1 LGQERTVQI
10 EPILSGTPLP
20 SGSPRASV
28 DDLLIAA
35 LAKLARDFEL
45 PDPGIILRGLAVN
58 SDGTLPFH
66 QAENAADLI
75 GLQYDTLPVGSLP
88 RKSRHFPALIRT
100 RDGAAIIY
108 ERSKDQLLYWAHGL
122 AEPVWTDV
130 ATVEESFA
138 GQALHIV
145 GNANLRQGED
155 VSKAPALRG
164 HWFWSELYKLR
175 RQFYPVLWAAF
186 FINLLAFSLPLFT
199 MNVYDRIIPNRA
211 TSSLWVLAIGVT
223 LAFAIEFALR
233 LARAGLLDE
242 LGRKLDLKLSEK
254 IFGKLINI
262 PLSER
267 TGDTGRLS
275 RRVAEYEIVRDFFAS
290 TTLTL
295 LVDFAFMIVFVAM
308 IAVLAGWLA
317 VIPVVIII
325 GMIAAGMV
333 LQRKMTAAA
342 IDAQHD
348 AGLQN
353 SLLVESISGA
363 ETLKSCAAEG
373 RIVSR
378 WRNVASMSAQT
389 QERLRRLSSI
399 SVTLASL
406 CQQLTSIALVIGGFY
421 LFDSGTISM
430 GAIIAI
436 VMLAGR
442 SLAPAGQLAF
452 LITRGRQAMTVLDSI
467 GKLMD
472 SGDER
477 VAGSQSV
484 VPQVREGHVRLEN
497 MGFAYG
503 ENGHPALADINLT
516 VAPGEKIA
524 IIGRVASGK
533 STLGRLLCGLH
544 FPTDGSVQVDGLD
557 NRQYRPADLRVQ
569 LRFVGQDAEL
579 FGGSIK
585 DNLLLAAPQAEDAQ
599 LIAALRRVGA
609 DEFLGR
615 DAGGFDRLA
624 GERGRSLSGGQRAFL
639 LLARAIATPSKLLFL
654 DEPTGAMDTATEK
667 LFIEKLGLALYPG
680 QTLVVSTHRQAIL
693 SLCDRLI
700 VMDGGRII
708 ADGPREAIL
717 AKAAAQGAAA

>member
-1 LGQERTVQI
+1 VQI
-10 EPILSGTPLP
+10 EPISAEIVAFA
-20 SGSPRASV
+20 GSAGHIPA
-28 DDLLIAA
+28 DPLIAA
-35 LAKLARDFEL
+35 LGRLAREFEL
-45 PDPGIILRGLAVN
+45 PDPSAMLQSLAVN

-75 GLQYDTLPVGSLP
+75 GLQYDTLPTGRLP
-88 RKSRHFPALIRT
+88 SKSRHLPALIRL
-100 RDGAAIIY
+100 REGAAIVY
-108 ERSKDQLLYWAHGL
+108 ERTKDQLLLWTLGN
-122 AEPVWTDV
+122 AEPVWTD
-130 ATVEESFA
+130 ADAVEADFA
-138 GQALHIV
+138 GQALHIL
-145 GNANLRQGED
+145 GNANLRQGDD
-155 VSKAPALRG
+155 VGKLSPVHG

-175 RQFYPVLWAAF
+175 REFYPVLWAAF
-186 FINLLAFSLPLFT
+186 LINLLAFALPLFT

-211 TSSLWVLAIGVT
+211 ISSLWVLAIGVV
-223 LAFAIEFALR
+223 LAFAVEFALR
-233 LARAGLLDE
+233 IARAGLLDE

-267 TGDTGRLS
+267 SGDTGRLA
-275 RRVAEYEIVRDFFAS
+275 RRVSEYEIVRDFFAS

-308 IAVLAGWLA
+308 IAILAGWLA

-325 GMIAAGMV
+325 VMVATGMV
-333 LQRKMTAAA
+333 LQRKMTTAA

-353 SLLVESISGA
+353 SLLVESIAGA
-363 ETLKSCAAEG
+363 ETLKACAAEG
-373 RIVSR
+373 RIVGR
-378 WRNVASMSAQT
+378 WRNVANMSAQT
-389 QERLRRLSSI
+389 QERIRRLSAI
-399 SVTLASL
+399 AVTMASL
-406 CQQLTSIALVIGGFY
+406 CQQMTSIALVIGGFY

-442 SLAPAGQLAF
+442 SLSPAGQLAF

-467 GKLMD
+467 EKLMQ

-477 VAGSQSV
+477 TAGSQSV
-484 VPQVREGHVRLEN
+484 VPQVREGHIRAEG
-497 MGFAYG
+497 MTFAYAG
-503 ENGHPALADINLT
+503 SANPALSEINLT
-516 VAPGEKIA
+516 IKPGEKIA

-533 STLGRLLCGLH
+533 STLGRLLCGLY
-544 FPTDGSVQVDGLD
+544 FSDSGSVQVDGVD
-557 NRQYRPADLRVQ
+557 NRQFRPADLRGQ

-579 FGGSIK
+579 FSGSIK
-585 DNLLLAAPQAEDAQ
+585 ENLLLAAPRATDAE

-609 DEFLGR
+609 DDFLGR

-639 LLARAIATPSKLLFL
+639 LLARAMAMPSKLLFL
-654 DEPTGAMDTATEK
+654 DEPTGAMDSATEK
-667 LFIEKLGLALYPG
+667 VFIEKLGTALYPN

-708 ADGPREAIL
+708 ADGPREQIMAQ
-717 AKAAAQGAAA
+717 AAAQGAAA

>member
-1 LGQERTVQI
+1 VHI
-10 EPILSGTPLP
+10 EPI
-20 SGSPRASV
+20 SPAV
-28 DDLLIAA
+28 ATLAGQAGAKAGDPLIAA
-35 LAKLARDFEL
+35 LARLARDFEL
-45 PDPGIILRGLAVN
+45 PDPGMVLQGMALN

-66 QAENAADLI
+66 QAENAAELI
-75 GLQYDTLPVGSLP
+75 GLQCDTLPVGRLP
-88 RKSRHFPALIRT
+88 GKSRRLPALIRT

-108 ERSKDQLLYWAHGL
+108 ERNKDQLLLWSPGD

-130 ATVEESFA
+130 ESVEEDFA
-138 GQALHIV
+138 GQALHIL
-145 GNANLRQGED
+145 GNANLRQGDD
-155 VSKAPALRG
+155 VGKVAALRG

-175 RQFYPVLWAAF
+175 REFYPVLWAAF
-186 FINLLAFSLPLFT
+186 LINLLAFALPLFT

-211 TSSLWVLAIGVT
+211 ISSLWVLAVGVV
-223 LAFAIEFALR
+223 LAFAVEFALR
-233 LARAGLLDE
+233 MARSGLLDE

-262 PLSER
+262 PLAER
-267 TGDTGRLS
+267 AGDTGRLA
-275 RRVAEYEIVRDFFAS
+275 RRVSEYEMVRDFFAS

-317 VIPVVIII
+317 VIPVVIIAA
-325 GMIAAGMV
+325 MIAAGMV
-333 LQRKMTAAA
+333 LQRKTTVAA

-389 QERLRRLSSI
+389 QERLRRLSAI
-399 SVTLASL
+399 SVTMASL
-406 CQQLTSIALVIGGFY
+406 CQQITSIALVIGGFY
-421 LFDSGTISM
+421 MFDAGTISM

-442 SLAPAGQLAF
+442 SLSPAGQLAF

-467 GKLMD
+467 EKLMA
-472 SGDER
+472 SSDER
-477 VAGSQSV
+477 TAGSSSV
-484 VPQVREGHVRLEN
+484 IPQVRDGHIRVED
-497 MGFAYG
+497 MSFSYAGAA
-503 ENGHPALADINLT
+503 HPALANLNLNIT
-516 VAPGEKIA
+516 PGEKIA

-533 STLGRLLCGLH
+533 STLGRLLCGLY
-544 FPTDGSVQVDGLD
+544 FPESGSVQVDGLD
-557 NRQYRPADLRVQ
+557 NRQYRPADLRGQ

-585 DNLLLAAPQAEDAQ
+585 DNLLLAAPRADDAQ

-609 DEFLGR
+609 DEYLGR

-639 LLARAIATPSKLLFL
+639 LLARALATPSKLLFL
-654 DEPTGAMDTATEK
+654 DEPTGAMDSTTEK
-667 LFIEKLGLALYPG
+667 LFIEKLGAALYPG

-708 ADGPREAIL
+708 ADGPREQIMAQ
-717 AKAAAQGAAA
+717 AAAQGAAA

>member
-1 LGQERTVQI
+1 MHI
-10 EPILSGTPLP
+10 EPIS
-20 SGSPRASV
+20 SAIADHVDASV
-28 DDLLIAA
+28 GDPLIAA
-35 LAKLARDFEL
+35 LARLARTFEL
-45 PDPGIILRGLAVN
+45 PDPGIVLQGLAVN

-66 QAENAADLI
+66 QAENAAELI
-75 GLQYDTLPVGSLP
+75 GLQCDTLPIGQLP
-88 RKSRHFPALIRT
+88 SKSRHFPALIRT
-100 RDGAAIIY
+100 RDGAAVLY
-108 ERSKDQLLYWAHGL
+108 ERSKDQLLLWSPGY

-130 ATVEESFA
+130 AAVEAEFA
-138 GQALHIV
+138 GQALHIL
-145 GNANLRQGED
+145 GNANLRSGED
-155 VSKAPALRG
+155 VGKIAALRG
-164 HWFWSELYKLR
+164 HWFWSELYKMR
-175 RQFYPVLWAAF
+175 REFYPVLWAAF
-186 FINLLAFSLPLFT
+186 LINLLAFALPLFT

-211 TSSLWVLAIGVT
+211 VSSLWVLAVGVM

-233 LARAGLLDE
+233 IARAGLLDE
-242 LGRKLDLKLSEK
+242 LGRKLDVKLSEK

-262 PLSER
+262 PLAER

-275 RRVAEYEIVRDFFAS
+275 QRVSEYEIVRDFFAS

-317 VIPVVIII
+317 VIPVAIIAAMI
-325 GMIAAGMV
+325 GAGMV
-333 LQRKMTAAA
+333 LQRKMTVAA

-353 SLLVESISGA
+353 SLLVESIAGA

-389 QERLRRLSSI
+389 QERLRRLSAI
-399 SVTLASL
+399 SVTMASL
-406 CQQLTSIALVIGGFY
+406 CQQITSIALVIGGFY
-421 LFDSGTISM
+421 MFDSGTISM

-442 SLAPAGQLAF
+442 SLSPAGQLAF

-467 GKLMD
+467 ERLML

-477 VAGSQSV
+477 TAGSSSV
-484 VPQVREGHVRLEN
+484 VPQVRDGHVRVED
-497 MGFAYG
+497 MSFTYTGAA
-503 ENGHPALADINLT
+503 HPALAGINLSI
-516 VAPGEKIA
+516 APGEKVA

-533 STLGRLLCGLH
+533 STLGRLLCGLY
-544 FPTDGSVQVDGLD
+544 FPESGSVQVDGLD
-557 NRQYRPADLRVQ
+557 NRQYRPADLRGQ

-579 FGGSIK
+579 FSGSIK
-585 DNLLLAAPQAEDAQ
+585 DNLLLAAPRADDAQ

-609 DEFLGR
+609 DEYLGR
-615 DAGGFDRLA
+615 DAGGFDRVA
-624 GERGRSLSGGQRAFL
+624 GERGRSLSGGQRSFL
-639 LLARAIATPSKLLFL
+639 MLARALATPSKLLFL
-654 DEPTGAMDTATEK
+654 DEPTGAMDSTTEK
-667 LFIEKLGLALYPG
+667 FFIEKLGAALYPG
-680 QTLVVSTHRQAIL
+680 QSLVVSTHRQAIL

-708 ADGPREAIL
+708 ADGPREKIMAQ
-717 AKAAAQGAAA
+717 AAAQGAAA